1 MKLIVQIPCLN
12 EEATL
17 AATIRAIPREVAG
30 VGRVEI
36 LVVDDGSTDRTSDV
50 AREAGADYVVRHTH
64 NRGLARAF
72 RTGLD
77 ACLKLGADVIVN
89 TDADNQYDAGA
100 IPRLIAPVLAG
111 AADIVIGDRQTRDV
125 AHFSVTKR
133 GLQAVGSAVV
143 RRLSGVEVPDTVSGF
158 RALSRDA
165 ALQMNIVSP
174 FSYTIEMLIQAGS
187 KNLAVTS
194 IPVATNAPTR
204 PSRLFRNIGH
214 FLTQSGLTMVRMYTM
229 YRPLTTFWYIGV
241 ALVLLGTIPIARF
254 LVFWLQGNGSGHVQS
269 LVLGG
274 AFLTIGFVTLL
285 IGLLADLVNFNR
297 QLIEVTLEK
306 VRRLE
311 YRAHADAGAEPG
323 VSESVTEDAGTHAPW
338 EPQRGEK
345 RARFQ

>member
-12 EEATL
+12 EVATL
-17 AATIRAIPREVAG
+17 GETIRAIPRAIAG
-30 VGRVEI
+30 VDSVEL
-36 LVVDDGSTDRTSDV
+36 LVIDDGSSDGTGDR
-50 AREAGADYVVRHTH
+50 ARELGVDYIVRHTH

-77 ACLKLGADVIVN
+77 ACLKLGADIIVN
-89 TDADNQYDAGA
+89 TDADNQYDARA
-100 IPRLIAPVLAG
+100 IPQLIAPILEG
-111 AADIVIGDRQTRDV
+111 AADIVIGDRQTHGV
-125 AHFSVTKR
+125 AHFSAGKR
-133 GLQAVGSAVV
+133 GLQALGSAVV
-143 RRLSGVEVPDTVSGF
+143 RRLSGVDVPDAVSGF

-194 IPVATNAPTR
+194 IPVATNSPTR
-204 PSRLFRNIGH
+204 PSRLFRNVAH
-214 FLTQSGLTMVRMYTM
+214 FIARSGVTMVRMYTM
-229 YRPLTTFWYIGV
+229 YRPLTTFSYIGV
-241 ALVLLGTIPIARF
+241 ALLLIGTIPIARF
-254 LVFWLQGNGSGHVQS
+254 LVFWVQGDSSGHVQS

-297 QLIEVTLEK
+297 QLIELTLEK

-311 YRAHADAGAEPG
+311 YRANTDLGGSPNGPHPQNA
-323 VSESVTEDAGTHAPW
+323 SVATREAQHRDTPA
-338 EPQRGEK
+338 QRS
-345 RARFQ
+345 